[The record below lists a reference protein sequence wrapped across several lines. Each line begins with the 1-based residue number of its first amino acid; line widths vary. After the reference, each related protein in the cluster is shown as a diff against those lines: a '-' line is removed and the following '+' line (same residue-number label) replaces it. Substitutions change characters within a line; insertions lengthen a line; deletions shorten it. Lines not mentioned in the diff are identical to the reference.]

1 MKPYTDEELVKLYVE
16 TQRNAYFE
24 ALYSRYCDK
33 VYRKCLSFT
42 KDPARAEDFTHDI
55 FLKIIVKLGSFKEQS
70 RFSTW
75 LYSVTYNHCMDQ
87 LRVKKRIETFA
98 EDEVE
103 RLTDH
108 DDEYEAEIAEMS
120 AQGLKKVMEN
130 MSPEEQSLLLMK
142 YQDDFSIKEMA
153 ELMNIS
159 ESAVKMRLKRAKEK
173 LRRRYLETV
182 VFSVLIVFKWIATKW
197 PLRWW

>member
-1 MKPYTDEELVKLYVE
+1 MKSYTDEELVKLYVE
-16 TQRNAYFE
+16 TQRNTYFE
-24 ALYSRYCDK
+24 SLYSRYCDK

-87 LRVKKRIETFA
+87 VRGKRQVEVFA
-98 EDEVE
+98 EDTLEN
-103 RLTDH
+103 LPDYSDDH
-108 DDEYEAEIAEMS
+108 EAELAEMS
-120 AQGLKKVMEN
+120 VQGLKKALEK
-130 MSPEEQSLLLMK
+130 MSPDEQSILLMK
-142 YQDDFSIKEMA
+142 YQDEFSIRDMA
-153 ELMNIS
+153 EMMNVT
-159 ESAVKMRLKRAKEK
+159 ESAVKMRLKRAKDK
-173 LRRRYLETV
+173 LRKRYLETITLTI
-182 VFSVLIVFKWIATKW
+182 LITFKWIASKW